1 MKGTK
6 MSEIKLTKPESI
18 LFKNIEMDLKKFVLS
33 FSKLLWNKG
42 GDAWTEVLDSLSL
55 SNNSREEQAWIL
67 FFSALTASFKE
78 LLDDY
83 PELLPPNPTPRNDEI
98 NETFVNRVIQQFETQ
113 EIILTSDFFKNPSS
127 FLNDS
132 EWKTLITDWL
142 KEIGFQDEHFCHAFV
157 SRLKSQ
163 FTLALHEEW
172 SRRAEQYTAIA
183 EYLNSPFLPA
193 AKRERELARYRAFLQ
208 KQVDER
214 VFNETFGLKEIYIR
228 LRAYYETQPETL
240 RYDNEREPKI
250 QKHVVDL
257 HKEMNEWI
265 DSPNPD
271 TRLRIICG
279 GPGSGKSSFAKML
292 AAEQAS
298 KNHLPVLFVPLHR
311 FKLKDYLLESISSFV
326 ENHPYLQGANP
337 IENEEGNRVL
347 LIFDGLDELSMQG
360 AKAERTAEE
369 FIVNVQTILRDN
381 PRWKAIITG
390 RDMAIQTHKALLNQ
404 PKMLWHML
412 PYFIDKWDKEDY
424 NDPNDLLIDDQRN
437 QWWQTFGQLKGL
449 PYTSLPQEL
458 ATEHLQP
465 ITREP
470 LLNYLV
476 ALTYQAKRIQFDDNT
491 NLNQIYADLL
501 KSVYERQYEQKHS
514 SIQQLT
520 QAEFEQ
526 ILEEIALTVW
536 HGNGRTA
543 SISTISKQC
552 EDANLDKLFESF
564 QDSAKQNG
572 VMRLMTAFY
581 FREFGKDES
590 GDKTFEFTHKSFG
603 EYLTARRIVV
613 GLNDMCEE
621 VARNKQRAGR
631 GWTLE
636 EAFVKWL
643 KLCGAEAIDEHLYD
657 FIANEIQLISQHQGA
672 IDTLLSYQKLM
683 FDLLT
688 MAVKEQ
694 TPVKKLNLKTFKDD
708 LKYSIHAE
716 SALLI
721 LHGLCANHT
730 KTVLEQQDEQFKSLF
745 KKWFQRN
752 QHGTLLHRACQYLD
766 LSGIYLVWVAL
777 AFSNLSGA
785 NLSRANLIGA
795 NLSRANLS
803 GANLDGANLD
813 GADLIGAGLIG
824 ADLIG
829 ANLSRVSL
837 SGADLRGAN
846 LRGANLTVANLIG
859 ANLIGADLIGA
870 ILPGANLIQAQL
882 PDNILEVAILSDKQR
897 EEIQQR
903 FNQNAHD

>member
-6 MSEIKLTKPESI
+6 MSEIKLTKPKSI

-55 SNNSREEQAWIL
+55 SNNSREEQAWLL
-67 FFSALTASFKE
+67 FFSALTASLTE

-113 EIILTSDFFKNPSS
+113 EIILTSDFFNNPSL
-127 FLNDS
+127 FLDDS
-132 EWKTLITDWL
+132 AWKSLITKWL
-142 KEIGFQDEHFCHAFV
+142 EEIGFHKYEYINAFI

-172 SRRAEQYTAIA
+172 SRRAEQYTAIV

-193 AKRERELARYRAFLQ
+193 AKRERELTRYRAFLQ

-228 LRAYYETQPETL
+228 LRAYYETQPETS
-240 RYDNEREPKI
+240 RYDNGREPNI

-257 HKEMNEWI
+257 HAEMNNWI
-265 DSPNPD
+265 DNPNSD

-279 GPGSGKSSFAKML
+279 GPGSGKSSFAKKL

-311 FKLKDYLLESISSFV
+311 FQLQGYLPQSINSFV
-326 ENHPYLQGANP
+326 ANHPYLKGTNP

-360 AKAERTAEE
+360 AKAEQTAVE
-369 FIVNVQTILRDN
+369 FIDQVKTILQDN
-381 PRWKAIITG
+381 PHWKAIITG
-390 RDMAIQTHKALLNQ
+390 RDVAIQAHKTSFNK

-412 PYFIDKWDKEDY
+412 PYFLDNREKNAY
-424 NDPNDLLIDDQRN
+424 TDPENLLIDDQRN

-465 ITREP
+465 ITCEP

-501 KSVYERQYEQKHS
+501 KSVYERQYERAGKHR

-520 QAEFEQ
+520 QAEFER

-543 SISTISKQC
+543 SVKTLNDQC
-552 EDANLDKLFESF
+552 KKAILGELLKRF
-564 QDSAKQNG
+564 QDNAEEGG

-603 EYLTARRIVV
+603 EYLTARRIVN
-613 GLNDMCEE
+613 GLRVM
-621 VARNKQRAGR
+621 NKQVEQAKHDFDS

-636 EAFVKWL
+636 FAFVKWL
-643 KLCGAEAIDEHLYD
+643 ELCGAEAIDEHLYD
-657 FIANEIQLISQHQGA
+657 FVAGEIQLISQHQGG

-683 FDLLT
+683 FDLLI

-694 TPVKKLNLKTFKDD
+694 TPVTQLEFIHSFKDY

-730 KTVLEQQDEQFKSLF
+730 KEVLEQQDEQFKF
-745 KKWFQRN
+745 
-752 QHGTLLHRACQYLD
+752 
-766 LSGIYLVWVAL
+766 LV
-777 AFSNLSGA
+777 
-785 NLSRANLIGA
+785 
-795 NLSRANLS
+795 
-803 GANLDGANLD
+803 
-813 GADLIGAGLIG
+813 
-824 ADLIG
+824 
-829 ANLSRVSL
+829 VS
-837 SGADLRGAN
+837 
-846 LRGANLTVANLIG
+846 
-859 ANLIGADLIGA
+859 
-870 ILPGANLIQAQL
+870 
-882 PDNILEVAILSDKQR
+882 
-897 EEIQQR
+897 
-903 FNQNAHD
+903 

>member
-1 MKGTK
+1 

-55 SNNSREEQAWIL
+55 SNNSREEQAWLL
-67 FFSALTASFKE
+67 FFSALTASLTE

-83 PELLPPNPTPRNDEI
+83 PELSPPNPTPRNDEI

-113 EIILTSDFFKNPSS
+113 EIILTSDFFKNPNE
-127 FLNDS
+127 FLDNPA
-132 EWKTLITDWL
+132 WKTLITIWL
-142 KEIGFQDEHFCHAFV
+142 EKIGFQDEHFRHAFV

-214 VFNETFGLKEIYIR
+214 VFNETFGLKQIYIR
-228 LRAYYETQPETL
+228 LRAYYETQPETS
-240 RYDNEREPKI
+240 RYNNEREPKI

-279 GPGSGKSSFAKML
+279 GPGSGKSSFAKIL

-298 KNHLPVLFVPLHR
+298 ENHLSVLFVPLHR
-311 FKLKDYLLESISSFV
+311 FQLQGYLPQSINSFV

-337 IENEEGNRVL
+337 IENQKNNAVL

-360 AKAERTAEE
+360 AKAEQTAVE
-369 FIVNVQTILRDN
+369 FIDQVKTILQDN
-381 PRWKAIITG
+381 PHWKAIITG
-390 RDMAIQTHKALLNQ
+390 RDVAIQAHKTSFNK

-412 PYFIDKWDKEDY
+412 PYFLDEWEKNAYIDPK
-424 NDPNDLLIDDQRN
+424 NLLTDDQRDE
-437 QWWQTFGQLKGL
+437 WWEKFGRLKDL

-552 EDANLDKLFESF
+552 EDANLDKLFQSF
-564 QDSAKQNG
+564 QDSAKQDS
-572 VMRLMTAFY
+572 VMRLMIAFY
-581 FREFGKDES
+581 FREFGRNEV
-590 GDKTFEFTHKSFG
+590 GEKTFEFTHKSFG

-657 FIANEIQLISQHQGA
+657 FIAFEIQLISQYQGG
-672 IDTLLSYQKLM
+672 IETLLSYQKLM
-683 FDLLT
+683 FDLLI

-694 TPVKKLNLKTFKDD
+694 TPVKKLNLETFKDD

-730 KTVLEQQDEQFKSLF
+730 QQVLEQQDEQFKSLF

-752 QHGTLLHRACQYLD
+752 QHGTLLRGACQYLD
-766 LSGIYLVWVAL
+766 LSGIDLVWVAL

-785 NLSRANLIGA
+785 NLSRADLIGA
-795 NLSRANLS
+795 NLSRADLSEADLSRADLSRADLS
-803 GANLDGANLD
+803 GVD
-813 GADLIGAGLIG
+813 
-824 ADLIG
+824 
-829 ANLSRVSL
+829 L
-837 SGADLRGAN
+837 SGADLRGAD
-846 LRGANLTVANLIG
+846 LRGADLSGVNLG
-859 ANLIGADLIGA
+859 GADLRRA
-870 ILPGANLIQAQL
+870 DLTDTKL
-882 PDNILEVAILSDKQR
+882 PDNILADAILSDEQR